1 MVTRNQELI
10 TIAESRIIALWIVV
24 GVALLA
30 FGLLLGVTLWK
41 LAQMA

>member
-1 MVTRNQELI
+1 MVSRNQELI
-10 TIAESRIIALWIVV
+10 TIAEKQIVALWVVV

-30 FGLLLGVTLWK
+30 FGALLGVTLWK